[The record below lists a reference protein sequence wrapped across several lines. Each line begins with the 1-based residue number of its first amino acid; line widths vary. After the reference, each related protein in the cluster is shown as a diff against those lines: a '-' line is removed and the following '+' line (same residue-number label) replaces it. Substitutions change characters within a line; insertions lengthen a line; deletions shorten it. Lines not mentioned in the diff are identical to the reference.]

1 MKKINRSPEKAV
13 EKIDEE
19 IMTETSKFY
28 KKHIHEI

>member
-1 MKKINRSPEKAV
+1 MKKINRSP